1 MIELINS
8 IFEEKGFKK
17 KEDSLEGQKYYFSTR
32 KSESNFDFFVIID
45 QDNKELNIEM
55 FNEWSSL
62 LIDKLISENPI
73 PGIDKNL
80 SMIILLKSDSETD
93 DKEFQKVISEIEED
107 PYYFKKNIL
116 TYTKEQEKKLTS
128 LVLNKSIVNEIE
140 NYVGNKQQFYEFKK
154 NSANLIELNSN
165 LYNLISKIFIKL
177 PFLSVP
183 IKKETLSNLSD
194 KIREQINDKDA
205 SYLNISLKSIPD
217 TVEVQEILD
226 GIGVK

>member
-8 IFEEKGFKK
+8 IFEEKGFEQ
-17 KEDSLEGQKYYFSTR
+17 KEDSLEGKKYYFSTR

-45 QDNKELNIEM
+45 QDIKKLNIET

-62 LIDKLISENPI
+62 LIDKLVSENPI

-80 SMIILLKSDSETD
+80 SMIILLKSDGESD
-93 DKEFQKVISEIEED
+93 DKGIQKIISEIEED
-107 PYYFKKNIL
+107 PYYFKKNVL
-116 TYTKEQEKKLTS
+116 TYTEEQEKKLTF
-128 LVLNKSIVNEIE
+128 LDLNKSIVNEIE
-140 NYVGNKQQFYEFKK
+140 NYVGNKQKFYEFKN
-154 NSANLIELNSN
+154 NSANTLELNSN
-165 LYNLISKIFIKL
+165 LYSLISKIFIKL

-183 IKKETLSNLSD
+183 IKKERLSNLSD

-205 SYLNISLKSIPD
+205 FYLNVSLNSIPD
-217 TVEVQEILD
+217 TLEVQEILD